1 MRTEGSCSW
10 CSARRPVLL
19 RRLPFGFLMLFLP
32 LLLLPAQALAQDG
45 AIAGTVKDAA
55 TSAGLATVEVSVL
68 SADGAVV
75 ASGFSSQSGSFRVT
89 GIPPGTYT
97 LRLTIPGWRTLSEPG
112 VVVTAGQVTSL
123 QLVLEEQMFSMNPIT
138 ATVSR
143 GAEEKLLDAP
153 ASVHVV
159 SQAQI
164 QNHQSL
170 STTDY
175 IDDVAGVDVITTGLQ
190 GNYFVTRGFN
200 NIFSGAVMFL
210 TDYRIVQVPS
220 LRANIAHLNPTVPA
234 DIGRIEVVLGPAS
247 AVYGPNTAN
256 GVVHLITTS
265 PIDDPGMVFSLAG
278 GARRQGGSGLG
289 ATEVGSNTE
298 GLFQGQGRIA
308 IKASDKFGIKVSGQF
323 LGGTDFLFTDPA
335 EVEAQQ
341 FAQACLAG
349 VQEACFAFAPG
360 TTDDQLMNVGQR
372 DDDLNNWSLDVRADW
387 RPTEETDVV
396 FSYGHTTSNTSIDL
410 TGIGAAQIKA
420 WKYDYYQARV
430 NHKDLFAQVYFNK
443 SNAGDTFLLRT
454 GQPIV
459 DRSSLFGAQL
469 QNTSFL
475 GQRQSFTYGAD
486 YLFTNPKTDGTIN
499 GVNEDDDKIT
509 QVGGFLQSQ
518 TQLSRKLD
526 LILALRAD
534 YHSVLD
540 DLVWSPRVAFVYKPE
555 PNHSLRA
562 TYNRAFSTPT
572 TNNLFLDLLARRI
585 PLGGP
590 LFYDI
595 RTQGVKDGFAFSR
608 TNGRADM
615 KSPFALLLGQSP
627 TAFMPTTTENLWALA
642 VAAVGAGNPA
652 IGALLGSLPVPGE
665 SQIGIVSAFLDP
677 GSGSFVVDPRGVDG
691 ITDIP
696 AIDNQITNT
705 IEAGYKGLI
714 AEKFLIGI
722 DFYYT
727 LIENFIGPLR
737 IETPNAFLNGGDIA
751 AYLAGF
757 GIPADLAGQIAQTM
771 AQIPLGVI
779 TPEGVTGAEA
789 APLLLTYRNFG
800 NVDLFGADLSLQF
813 QATPEWFFGLTASW
827 VSDDTFDADGLPVAL
842 NATQFKTSIGG
853 GYDRLG
859 SGFMADAKFRYIDG
873 FPANSGVYVGN
884 IDSYSP
890 VDVTLGWEF
899 ADKGMMVQLDVTNV
913 FDESYQSFPGTPT
926 LGRIALFRIV
936 YRTP

>member
-1 MRTEGSCSW
+1 MRIEGPCSW
-10 CSARRPVLL
+10 RSARRPVLR
-19 RRLPFGFLMLFLP
+19 RRLPLGFLILFLP
-32 LLLLPAQALAQDG
+32 LLLLPARALAQDG
-45 AIAGTVKDAA
+45 AISGTVKDAA
-55 TSAGLATVEVSVL
+55 TSTGLATVEVSVL

-75 ASGFSSQSGSFRVT
+75 AGDFSGQSGSFRVT

-159 SQAQI
+159 SQATI
-164 QNHQSL
+164 EKHQSL

-175 IDDVAGVDVITTGLQ
+175 IEDVAGVDVITTGLQ
-190 GNYFVTRGFN
+190 TNYFVTRGFN

-265 PIDDPGMVFSLAG
+265 PIDEPGMVFSVAG

-289 ATEVGSNTE
+289 PTEVDSNTE
-298 GLFQGQGRIA
+298 GVFQAQGRIG

-323 LGGTDFLFTDPA
+323 LGGTDFIFIDPA

-341 FAQACLAG
+341 LAQACLAG
-349 VQEACFAFAPG
+349 VPEACFAFQPG
-360 TTDDQLMNVGQR
+360 TTPEQLMNVGQR
-372 DDDLNNWSLDVRADW
+372 DDDLNNWSLDIRADW

-410 TGIGAAQIKA
+410 TGIGAGQIDG

-430 NHKDLFAQVYFNK
+430 NHKALFAQVYFNK

-454 GQPIV
+454 GQPII
-459 DRSSLFGAQL
+459 DLSSLFGAQL
-469 QNTSFL
+469 QHTSFL
-475 GQRQSFTYGAD
+475 GERQSFTYGAD
-486 YLFTNPKTDGTIN
+486 YLFTNPRTEGTIN
-499 GVNEDDDKIT
+499 GVNEDDDQIT
-509 QVGGFLQSQ
+509 QVGAFLQSQ

-526 LILALRAD
+526 LILALRGD

-540 DLVWSPRVAFVYKPE
+540 DFVWSPRVAFVYKPE

-572 TNNLFLDLLARRI
+572 TNNLFLDLLARVI

-590 LFYDI
+590 FFYPI
-595 RTQGVKDGFAFSR
+595 NTQGNLDGYAFSR
-608 TNGRADM
+608 TDGRADM

-642 VAAVGAGNPA
+642 VAALGAGDPA
-652 IGALLGSLPVPGE
+652 LGALLGSLPVPNE
-665 SQIGIVSAFLDP
+665 DQVGIIAAFLTSA
-677 GSGSFVVDPRGVDG
+677 GVIVDPRGVDG

-727 LIENFIGPLR
+727 LIEDFIGPLR
-737 IETPNAFLNGGDIA
+737 IETPNAFLNGGDVA

-757 GIPADLAGQIAQTM
+757 GIPPALAGQIAEGM
-771 AQIPLGVI
+771 AGIPLGVI
-779 TPEGVTGAEA
+779 TPEGVNVSE

-800 NVDLFGADLSLQF
+800 NIDLFGADFSAQY

-827 VSDDTFDADGLPVAL
+827 VSDDTFDADGLDVAL
-842 NATQFKTSIGG
+842 NATRFKTSIGL
-853 GYDRLG
+853 GYDHLG

-873 FPANSGVYVGN
+873 FPANSGVYVGD

-890 VDVTLGWEF
+890 VDVMLGWQF
-899 ADKGMMVQLDVTNV
+899 AERGVMLQLDVTNI

-926 LGRIALFRIV
+926 LGRVALFRIV
-936 YRTP
+936 YNTP

>member
-1 MRTEGSCSW
+1 MRTEGPCSW
-10 CSARRPVLL
+10 CSARRRVLL
-19 RRLPFGFLMLFLP
+19 RRLPFGFLILLLP
-32 LLLLPAQALAQDG
+32 LLLLPARALAQDG
-45 AIAGTVKDAA
+45 AISGTVKEAA
-55 TSAGLATVEVSVL
+55 TSTGLTTVEVSVL
-68 SADGAVV
+68 TADGTVV
-75 ASGFSSQSGSFRVT
+75 ASDFSGQSGAFRVT

-97 LRLTIPGWRTLSEPG
+97 LRLTIPGWQTLSEPG

-123 QLVLEEQMFSMNPIT
+123 QLVMEEQMFSMNPII

-143 GAEEKLLDAP
+143 GVEEKLLDAP

-159 SQAQI
+159 SQATI
-164 QNHQSL
+164 QKHQSL

-175 IDDVAGVDVITTGLQ
+175 VDDVAGVDVITTGLQ

-247 AVYGPNTAN
+247 SIYGPNTAN

-265 PIDDPGMVFSLAG
+265 PIDDPGMVFSVAG
-278 GARRQGGSGLG
+278 GARRHGGSGLG
-289 ATEVGSNTE
+289 PTEVDKNTE
-298 GLFQGQGRIA
+298 GVFQGQGRIG

-323 LGGTDFLFTDPA
+323 LGGTDFIFIDTA
-335 EVEAQQ
+335 EVEAQAL
-341 FAQACLAG
+341 AQACLAG
-349 VQEACFAFAPG
+349 VQAACFAFQPG
-360 TTDDQLMNVGQR
+360 TTDEQLMNVGQR

-410 TGIGAAQIKA
+410 TGIGAGQIDG

-430 NHKDLFAQVYFNK
+430 NHKDLFVQVYFNK

-459 DRSSLFGAQL
+459 DLSSLFGAQL

-475 GQRQSFTYGAD
+475 GERQSFTYGAD
-486 YLFTNPKTDGTIN
+486 YLFTNPRTEGTIN
-499 GVNEDDDKIT
+499 GVFEDEDQIT
-509 QVGGFLQSQ
+509 QVGGFVQSQ

-526 LILALRAD
+526 LILALRGD

-540 DLVWSPRVAFVYKPE
+540 DFVWSPRVAFVYKPE
-555 PNHSLRA
+555 PNHALRA

-572 TNNLFLDLLARRI
+572 TNNLFLDLLARVV
-585 PLGGP
+585 PVGGP
-590 LFYDI
+590 FFYPI
-595 RTQGVKDGFAFSR
+595 NTQGVRDGFAFSR
-608 TNGRADM
+608 TDGRADM
-615 KSPFALLLGQSP
+615 KSPFAPLIGQSP
-627 TAFMPTTTENLWALA
+627 AAFMPTTTENLWALA
-642 VAAVGAGNPA
+642 VGAVGASDPVL
-652 IGALLGSLPVPGE
+652 GALLGSLPVPNE
-665 SQIGIVSAFLDP
+665 SQVGIVSAFLDP
-677 GSGSFVVDPRGVDG
+677 GSGTFVVDPRGVDG

-714 AEKFLIGI
+714 AEKFLLGI

-727 LIENFIGPLR
+727 LIEDFIGPLR
-737 IETPNAFLNGGDIA
+737 IETPNAFLSGGDIA
-751 AYLAGF
+751 GYLAGF
-757 GIPADLAGQIAQTM
+757 GIPPELAGQIAQGM
-771 AQIPLGVI
+771 AVIPLGVI
-779 TPEGVTGAEA
+779 TPEGVTTQE

-800 NVDLFGADLSLQF
+800 NINLFGADLSAQY
-813 QATPEWFFGLTASW
+813 QATPEWSFGLTASW
-827 VSDDTFDADGLPVAL
+827 VSDDTFDAGGLPVAL
-842 NATQFKTSIGG
+842 NATQFKTSIGA

-859 SGFMADAKFRYIDG
+859 LTS
-873 FPANSGVYVGN
+873 S
-884 IDSYSP
+884 S
-890 VDVTLGWEF
+890 L
-899 ADKGMMVQLDVTNV
+899 
-913 FDESYQSFPGTPT
+913 
-926 LGRIALFRIV
+926 
-936 YRTP
+936 YRNT

>member
-1 MRTEGSCSW
+1 MRTEGPCSW

-19 RRLPFGFLMLFLP
+19 RRFPFGFLLLFLP
-32 LLLLPAQALAQDG
+32 LLLRPAGILAQDG

-55 TSAGLATVEVSVL
+55 TSTGLATVEVNVL

-75 ASGFSSQSGSFRVT
+75 AGDFSGQNGAFRVT

-97 LRLTIPGWRTLSEPG
+97 LRLTIPGWQTLSEPG

-123 QLVLEEQMFSMNPIT
+123 RLVLEEQMFSMNPIT

-143 GAEEKLLDAP
+143 GVEEKLLDAP

-159 SQAQI
+159 SQATI
-164 QNHQSL
+164 QKHQSL

-175 IDDVAGVDVITTGLQ
+175 VDDVAGVDVITTGLQ

-247 AVYGPNTAN
+247 SIYGPNTAN

-265 PIDDPGMVFSLAG
+265 PIDDPGLVFSVAG

-289 ATEVGSNTE
+289 PMEVDKNTE
-298 GLFQGQGRIA
+298 GVFQGQGRVS

-323 LGGTDFLFTDPA
+323 LGGTDFIFIDPA
-335 EVEAQQ
+335 EVEAQAL
-341 FAQACLAG
+341 AQACLAG
-349 VQEACFAFAPG
+349 VQEACFAFQPG
-360 TTDDQLMNVGQR
+360 TTDEQLMNVGQR

-410 TGIGAAQIKA
+410 TGIGAGQIDG

-459 DRSSLFGAQL
+459 DLSSLFGAQL

-475 GQRQSFTYGAD
+475 GERQSFTYGAD
-486 YLFTNPKTDGTIN
+486 YLFTNPRTEGTIN
-499 GVNEDDDKIT
+499 GVFEDEDQIT
-509 QVGGFLQSQ
+509 QVGAFVQSQ
-518 TQLSRKLD
+518 TQLSRQLD
-526 LILALRAD
+526 LILALRGD

-540 DLVWSPRVAFVYKPE
+540 DFVWSPRVAFVYKPE
-555 PNHSLRA
+555 PNHALRA

-572 TNNLFLDLLARRI
+572 TNNLFLDLLARVV

-590 LFYDI
+590 FFYPI
-595 RTQGVKDGFAFSR
+595 NTQGVRDGFAFSR
-608 TNGRADM
+608 TDGRADM
-615 KSPFALLLGQSP
+615 KSPFAPLIGQSP
-627 TAFMPTTTENLWALA
+627 AAFMPTTTENLWALA
-642 VAAVGAGNPA
+642 VGSVGASDPVL
-652 IGALLGSLPVPGE
+652 GALLGSLPVPNE
-665 SQIGIVSAFLDP
+665 SQVGIVSAFLDP
-677 GSGSFVVDPRGVDG
+677 GSGTFIVDPRGVDG

-714 AEKFLIGI
+714 AEKFLIGF

-727 LIENFIGPLR
+727 LIEDFIGPLR
-737 IETPNAFLNGGDIA
+737 IETPNAFLSGGDIA
-751 AYLAGF
+751 GYLAGF
-757 GIPADLAGQIAQTM
+757 GIPPELAGQIAQGM
-771 AQIPLGVI
+771 AVIPLGVI
-779 TPEGVTGAEA
+779 TPEGVSTQN

-800 NVDLFGADLSLQF
+800 SVDLFGADLSAQY
-813 QATPEWFFGLTASW
+813 QATPEWFFGLTASY
-827 VSDDTFDADGLPVAL
+827 VSDDTFDADGLDVAL
-842 NATQFKTSIGG
+842 NATRFKTSIGL

-873 FPANSGVYVGN
+873 FPANSGVYVGDV
-884 IDSYSP
+884 DSYSP

-899 ADKGMMVQLDVTNV
+899 ANKGVMLQLDVTNI
-913 FDESYQSFPGTPT
+913 FDESYQSFPGTPI
-926 LGRIALFRIV
+926 LGRVALFRIV
-936 YRTP
+936 YNTP